1 MRAALEAAVGGM
13 QALQGSLTREV
24 EAREAFAVA
33 SAWCGEPEV
42 RRQAKARKAAARRGL
57 FGCIESLK
65 AVLDAASA
73 AMLRPDGLAFLSPAP
88 APPA

>member
-42 RRQAKARKAAARRGL
+42 RRQAKARRGL